1 MDPSSCDSSVEIKI
15 ENEDDELFDT
25 IICMNNKDIF
35 ESKQNGTKKEDD
47 LDNNTWDE
55 DVINA
60 KVYENAQNYEDWNA
74 QSDDTRTEHKKSENN
89 IRYIEYK
96 DNVKNKPENS
106 HMLRKRARQ
115 DSMDNEDAK
124 VSRPR
129 RYSTDSSSTTNSSES
144 GKKHIEFETDPI
156 VLARRQK
163 EIDYGKNTIGYD
175 RYIQLVPKENRTREH
190 PRTPPKYIKYS
201 RRGWDG
207 MVKLWR
213 KQLHSWDPPQEN
225 DKAD

>member
-1 MDPSSCDSSVEIKI
+1 MDPPSCESLVKI
-15 ENEDDELFDT
+15 EIEDDDLFDT
-25 IICMNNKDIF
+25 VICMNNKEFI
-35 ESKQNGTKKEDD
+35 ESKQNDTRKEDD
-47 LDNNTWDE
+47 LENNTWYE
-55 DVINA
+55 DVINT
-60 KVYENAQNYEDWNA
+60 KVYEKNVQDYENSSA
-74 QSDDTRTEHKKSENN
+74 QSDDTRTEHKKNMDN

-106 HMLRKRARQ
+106 HILGKRPRQ
-115 DSMDNEDAK
+115 DSMANDDAK
-124 VSRPR
+124 ISRTR

-144 GKKHIEFETDPI
+144 GKKQVEFETDPI

-175 RYIQLVPKENRTREH
+175 RYIQLVPKETRTREH